1 MLYTQT
7 LEKLRALRLEGMA
20 DALEEQRRQ
29 SNITQLEFEERLGLL
44 VERQWLW
51 KENRGLAARL
61 KNAQFKISAALED
74 LDYRSSRGLK
84 RAQIDQLRAS
94 QWVRSHR
101 NCLVT
106 GPTGSGK
113 TYLGCAL
120 GHQACRDGHRTRY
133 FYAPKFFRGLE
144 TARADGS
151 LFALFK
157 KLARTPLIV
166 IDDLGISTVSGK
178 LYREFLEML
187 DDRHGQGATL
197 ITSQFPVSQWHETIA
212 DPTVADAIL
221 DRLVHN
227 AYRIELK
234 GESLRKGKTLPSDP
248 DS

>member
-1 MLYTQT
+1 
-7 LEKLRALRLEGMA
+7 MA

-29 SNITQLEFEERLGLL
+29 TNITELEFEERLGLL

-51 KENRGLAARL
+51 KENRGLATRL
-61 KNAQFKISAALED
+61 KKAQFKMNATLED

-94 QWVRSHR
+94 QWVKDHR
-101 NCLVT
+101 HCLVT

-120 GHQACRDGHRTRY
+120 GHQACRDGHRTLY
-133 FYAPKFFRGLE
+133 FYAPKFFRALE

-151 LFALFK
+151 LFAFFK
-157 KLARTPLIV
+157 KLARTALIV
-166 IDDLGISTVSGK
+166 LDDLGISTVSGK

-187 DDRHGQGATL
+187 DDRQGQGATL
-197 ITSQFPVSQWHETIA
+197 ITSQFPVSQWHEIIA

-234 GESLRKGKTLPSDP
+234 GESLRKGKTPPSE
-248 DS
+248 SEK

>member
-1 MLYTQT
+1 MLYAQT
-7 LEKLRALRLEGMA
+7 LEKLRAMRLEGMA

-29 SNITQLEFEERLGLL
+29 TNITQLEFEERLGLL

-51 KENRGLAARL
+51 KENRGLASRL
-61 KNAQFKISAALED
+61 KKAQFKMNATLED

-94 QWVRSHR
+94 QWVKDHR
-101 NCLVT
+101 HCLVT

-120 GHQACRDGHRTRY
+120 GHQACRDGHRTLY
-133 FYAPKFFRGLE
+133 FYAPKFFRALE
-144 TARADGS
+144 IARADGS
-151 LFALFK
+151 LFPFFK

-187 DDRHGQGATL
+187 DDRQGQGATL
-197 ITSQFPVSQWHETIA
+197 ITSQFPVSQWHEIIA

-234 GESLRKGKTLPSDP
+234 GESLRKGKTPPSDQEN
-248 DS
+248 

>member
-7 LEKLRALRLEGMA
+7 LEKLQALRLEGMA
-20 DALEEQRRQ
+20 QALTEQRQ
-29 SNITQLEFEERLGLL
+29 QNDITPLSFEDRLALL

-51 KENRGLAARL
+51 QENRGLAIRL
-61 KNAQFKISAALED
+61 KNAQLKLNASLED

-84 RAQIDQLRAS
+84 RAQIDQLRAAC
-94 QWVRSHR
+94 WVKEHR
-101 NCLVT
+101 NCLIT

-113 TYLGCAL
+113 TYLACAV
-120 GHQACRDGHRTRY
+120 GAQACREGYGTFY
-133 FYAPKFFRGLE
+133 FYAPKLFRALE

-151 LFALFK
+151 LLPLLK
-157 KLARTPLIV
+157 KLARAPLIIV
-166 IDDLGISTVSGK
+166 DDLGIVSVPGK

-187 DDRHGQGATL
+187 DDRQGQGATL
-197 ITSQFPVSQWHETIA
+197 ITSQFPVSQWHEVIA

-234 GESLRKGKTLPSDP
+234 GESLRKGKTTPSENET
-248 DS
+248 